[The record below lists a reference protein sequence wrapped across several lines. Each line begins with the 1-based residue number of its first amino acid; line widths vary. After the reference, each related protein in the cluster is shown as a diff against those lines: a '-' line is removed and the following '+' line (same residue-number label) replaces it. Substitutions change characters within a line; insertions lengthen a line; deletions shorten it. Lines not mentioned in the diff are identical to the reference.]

1 MKNLL
6 LVGAAALA
14 LPHFAWADTAIKG
27 KVRDHYKTVYEQVSS
42 TSTECYNV
50 DVPVYGTVRK
60 NKAGEGALLG
70 AILGG
75 VSGKVITGDDGGAAV
90 GALFGAIVGADKGG
104 KKTETVIT
112 GYRKERRCDDVTEW
126 VSKPKSVYSH
136 STVIFKLDGQNVKL
150 EFYR

>member
-1 MKNLL
+1 VKNLL
-6 LVGAAALA
+6 LVGAAALS

-50 DVPVYGTVRK
+50 DVPIYGTVRK

-112 GYRKERRCDDVTEW
+112 GYRVERQCNDVTEW
-126 VSKPKSVYSH
+126 LSRPKSVYSH
-136 STVIFKLDGQNVKL
+136 STVIFKLDGQNMKL